1 MPMLIKP
8 VILLI
13 ISIYAKVSRYIKE
26 HIKTIIKSIIAFIVI
41 ACAVSIT
48 VNYFAFKSEF
58 WDNGSKGWDFWN
70 DNPSRGSVAIE
81 KDLFGEKYKT
91 PEYLDQGWSERESLW
106 FYNTSQ
112 GSNLLPYDFFMV
124 LEQANSEK
132 LFRDSNNMAKY
143 RYLPQQRTL
152 SNPDALP
159 VGFAKDSYKIK
170 GEDDSKEYLGLTCAA
185 CHTSQINYKKDGV
198 NHAIRI
204 DGGPAQSDMD
214 QFMVDLGEALMQTL
228 TNDKKRG
235 RFVNNILNFNKDN
248 LIFTSSDS
256 YDTEEEVVKD
266 LKKFAHKIQDYNQI
280 NRSTTKY
287 GYMRLDAFGRIYNR
301 VAKHIIDE
309 KTLRRILGSIE
320 NVKVDELFED
330 IYKDNSEKT
339 DLVRRILF
347 QLDQRGSLGIKHKK
361 TLLNMLFNE
370 SNAPVSYPF
379 LWGTP
384 QHDYVQWNGIGD
396 NSGLGA
402 LGRNVG
408 QVIGVFATLDWGKE
422 TGFSILS
429 LLDSVSGGKKL
440 GFKNISYQSSINVRN
455 LVRIEEQL
463 TRLQPPKWNKK
474 SFGKLN
480 KNKKRKGKEIYKKYC
495 QECHAIHAAHNESER
510 DNPNR
515 RITAHFSS
523 LDNIKTDKYSANNAI
538 ERKGFSG
545 FVRHRYVNTP
555 VGKRLVH
562 HKAPIAEL
570 LTLSATSVV
579 ATPNYDHNFIIRWSD
594 WAYDLFFSFFTNPIE
609 ATIKVGNYN
618 PSTTAKPYDS
628 LLAYKA
634 RPLHGIWATAPYLH
648 NGSVPTLYDLLL
660 PKKLKNDTK
669 GDESYRPDKFI
680 VGSRSFDIKKV
691 GFKSQNYK
699 GFEFDTSL
707 PGNSN
712 AGHEYAAGR
721 TPQVNGE
728 VLPALNT
735 EQRSDLLEYLKSL

>member
-1 MPMLIKP
+1 M
-8 VILLI
+8 
-13 ISIYAKVSRYIKE
+13 RYIKE

-41 ACAVSIT
+41 ACVVSII
-48 VNYFAFKSEF
+48 VNYFAFKLEF

-81 KDLFGEKYKT
+81 KDLFGEKHKT

-124 LEQANSEK
+124 LEQKDSEK

-143 RYLPQQRTL
+143 RYLPQQKTL

-204 DGGPAQSDMD
+204 DGGPAQSDMN
-214 QFMVDLGEALMQTL
+214 QFMVDLGEALMKTFK
-228 TNDKKRG
+228 NDEKRE
-235 RFVNNILNFNKDN
+235 RFVKNILNFNNEN

-256 YDTEEEVVKD
+256 YDTKSEVIKD
-266 LKKFAHKIQDYNQI
+266 LEKFAHQIQDYNQI
-280 NRSTTKY
+280 NHSTTEY

-301 VAKHIIDE
+301 VAKNIIDE

-320 NVKVDELFED
+320 NLEVDKLFKD

-339 DLVRRILF
+339 HLVGRILL
-347 QLDQRGSLGIKHKK
+347 QLGKIDSSLGTNYKQ
-361 TLLNMLFNE
+361 TLLNNMKLFNK

-408 QVIGVFATLDWGKE
+408 QVIGVFATLDWGEE
-422 TGFSILS
+422 TGFSVSS
-429 LLDSVSGGKKL
+429 LLDSVSISKKL
-440 GFKNISYQSSINVRN
+440 GSKHINYQSSVNVRN
-455 LVRIEEQL
+455 LVRIEDQL
-463 TRLQPPKWNKK
+463 TRLQPPKWNRKL
-474 SFGKLN
+474 FGQLN
-480 KNKKRKGKEIYKKYC
+480 KNKKHKGKKIYKKYC
-495 QECHAIHAAHNESER
+495 QECHAVFNKDER

-515 RITAHFSS
+515 KITAHFSS
-523 LDNIKTDKYSANNAI
+523 LDKIKTDKSMATNAI
-538 ERKGFSG
+538 ERKGFAG
-545 FVRHRYVNTP
+545 FVRHQYVDTP
-555 VGKRLVH
+555 VGKKIVH
-562 HKAPIAEL
+562 HKAPVAEL
-570 LTLSATSVV
+570 LTLSAASVV
-579 ATPNYDHNFIIRWSD
+579 ATPNYDNNFIIRWSD
-594 WAYDLFFSFFTNPIE
+594 WVYDLFFSFFTNSIE
-609 ATIKVGNYN
+609 ATIKIGDYN
-618 PSTTAKPYDS
+618 SSTTSKPYDS
-628 LLAYKA
+628 LLVYKA

-669 GDESYRPDKFI
+669 CDESYRPDKFI
-680 VGSRSFDIKKV
+680 VGSRIFDTKKV

-712 AGHEYAAGR
+712 AGHEYATGC
-721 TPQVNGE
+721 TIQVNGE
-728 VLPALNT
+728 VLPVLNM
-735 EQRSDLLEYLKSL
+735 EQRLDLLEYLKSL

>member
-1 MPMLIKP
+1 
-8 VILLI
+8 
-13 ISIYAKVSRYIKE
+13 
-26 HIKTIIKSIIAFIVI
+26 
-41 ACAVSIT
+41 
-48 VNYFAFKSEF
+48 
-58 WDNGSKGWDFWN
+58 
-70 DNPSRGSVAIE
+70 
-81 KDLFGEKYKT
+81 
-91 PEYLDQGWSERESLW
+91 
-106 FYNTSQ
+106 
-112 GSNLLPYDFFMV
+112 MV
-124 LEQANSEK
+124 LEQIDSKK

-185 CHTSQINYKKDGV
+185 CHTSQINYKKEGV

-204 DGGPAQSDMD
+204 DGGPAQSDMN
-214 QFMVDLGEALMQTL
+214 QFMVDLGEALMQTFK
-228 TNDKKRG
+228 NDEKRE
-235 RFVNNILNFNKDN
+235 RFVNNILNFNHDN

-256 YDTEEEVVKD
+256 YDTKSEIIKD
-266 LKKFAHKIQDYNQI
+266 LEKFAHQIQDYNQI
-280 NRSTTKY
+280 NHSTTEY

-309 KTLRRILGSIE
+309 ETLRRILGSIE
-320 NVKVDELFED
+320 NLKVNKLFED

-339 DLVRRILF
+339 HLVGRVLL
-347 QLDQRGSLGIKHKK
+347 QLRKMDSSLKTNYRQ
-361 TLLNMLFNE
+361 TLLNNMKFNKA
-370 SNAPVSYPF
+370 NAPVSYPF

-384 QHDYVQWNGIGD
+384 QHDYVQWNGIG
-396 NSGLGA
+396 NNAGLGA

-408 QVIGVFATLDWGKE
+408 QVIGVFATLDWGEE
-422 TGFSILS
+422 TGLSVSS
-429 LLDSVSGGKKL
+429 LLDSISGSKEL
-440 GFKNISYQSSINVRN
+440 GLKHVNYQSSINVRN
-455 LVRIEEQL
+455 LARIEEQL
-463 TRLQPPKWNKK
+463 TKLQPPKWHKK
-474 SFGKLN
+474 LFGKLN

-495 QECHAIHAAHNESER
+495 QECHALHAAHNERER
-510 DNPNR
+510 DNSNR
-515 RITAHFSS
+515 KITAHFSS
-523 LDNIKTDKYSANNAI
+523 LDNIKTDKSMAINAI
-538 ERKGFSG
+538 ERKGFAG
-545 FVRHRYVNTP
+545 FVRHQYVDTP
-555 VGKRLVH
+555 VGKKIVH

-570 LTLSATSVV
+570 LTLSAASVV
-579 ATPNYDHNFIIRWSD
+579 ATPNYDKNFIIRWSD
-594 WAYDLFFSFFTNPIE
+594 WVYDLFVSFFTNPIKSS
-609 ATIKVGNYN
+609 IKVGNYN

-634 RPLHGIWATAPYLH
+634 RSLHGIWATAPYLH

-669 GDESYRPDKFI
+669 GDESYRPDKFM
-680 VGSRSFDIKKV
+680 VGSRSFDTKKV

-735 EQRSDLLEYLKSL
+735 AQRLDLLEYLKSL

>member
-1 MPMLIKP
+1 M
-8 VILLI
+8 
-13 ISIYAKVSRYIKE
+13 RYIKE

-41 ACAVSIT
+41 AYAIGIA

-70 DNPSRGSVAIE
+70 DNPNRGAVTIE
-81 KDLFGEKYKT
+81 KDLFGEEYKT

-124 LEQANSEK
+124 LEQIDSEK

-143 RYLPQQRTL
+143 RYLPQEKTL

-185 CHTSQINYKKDGV
+185 CHTSQINYEKDGV

-204 DGGPAQSDMD
+204 DGGPAQSDMN
-214 QFMVDLGEALMQTL
+214 QFMVDLGKALMQTFK
-228 TNDKKRG
+228 NDEKRE
-235 RFVNNILNFNKDN
+235 RFVSNILNFNHDN

-256 YDTEEEVVKD
+256 YDTKSEIVKD
-266 LKKFAHKIQDYNQI
+266 LEKFAYQIQDYNHI
-280 NRSTTKY
+280 NHSTTEY

-301 VAKHIIDE
+301 VAKYIFDE
-309 KTLRRILGSIE
+309 KTLKRILGSIK
-320 NVKVDELFED
+320 NLKVDKLFKD
-330 IYKDNSEKT
+330 IYKNNSEKT
-339 DLVRRILF
+339 HLVGRILL
-347 QLDQRGSLGIKHKK
+347 QLGKMDASSGTNHKQ
-361 TLLNMLFNE
+361 TLLNMMLFNK

-384 QHDYVQWNGIGD
+384 QHDYVQWNGIGE

-408 QVIGVFATLDWGKE
+408 QVIGVFATLDWGEE
-422 TGFSILS
+422 TGFSVSS
-429 LLDSVSGGKKL
+429 LLDFVNIGKKSGL
-440 GFKNISYQSSINVRN
+440 EHINYQTSINVRN
-455 LVRIEEQL
+455 LVHIEEQL
-463 TRLQPPKWNKK
+463 TRLQPPKWNEALFGQLDKDKK
-474 SFGKLN
+474 H
-480 KNKKRKGKEIYKKYC
+480 KGKKIYKKYC
-495 QECHAIHAAHNESER
+495 QKCHSVLNKAER

-515 RITAHFSS
+515 KITAHFSS
-523 LDNIKTDKYSANNAI
+523 LDNIKTDKYMAINAI
-538 ERKGFSG
+538 ERKGFAG
-545 FVRHRYVNTP
+545 LVRHQYVDTP
-555 VGKRLVH
+555 AGKKIVH

-570 LTLSATSVV
+570 LTLSAASVV
-579 ATPNYDHNFIIRWSD
+579 ATPNYDKNFIIRWSD
-594 WAYDLFFSFFTNPIE
+594 WVYDLSFSFFTNPIKSS
-609 ATIKVGNYN
+609 IKVGNYN

-634 RPLHGIWATAPYLH
+634 GPLHGIWATAPYLH

-735 EQRSDLLEYLKSL
+735 AQRLDLLEYLKSL

>member
-1 MPMLIKP
+1 MM
-8 VILLI
+8 
-13 ISIYAKVSRYIKE
+13 RYIKE
-26 HIKTIIKSIIAFIVI
+26 HAKTIIKSIIYFIVI
-41 ACAVSIT
+41 AYVIGIA
-48 VNYFAFKSEF
+48 VNYSAFKSEF

-70 DNPSRGSVAIE
+70 DNPNRGAIAID

-91 PEYLDQGWSERESLW
+91 PKYLEQGWSERESLW
-106 FYNTSQ
+106 FYNASQ

-124 LEQANSEK
+124 LERIDSKK
-132 LFRDSNNMAKY
+132 LFRDNDNMAKY
-143 RYLPQQRTL
+143 RYLPQQKTL

-159 VGFAKDSYKIK
+159 VGFAKDSYKLK
-170 GEDDSKEYLGLTCAA
+170 DEDNSKEYLGLTCAA

-214 QFMVDLGEALMQTL
+214 KFMVDLGKALMDTL
-228 TNDKKRG
+228 TNDKKQE

-248 LIFTSSDS
+248 LVFTSSNS
-256 YDTEEEVVKD
+256 YDTKSEIIKD
-266 LKKFAHKIQDYNQI
+266 LEKFAYQIQDYNQI
-280 NRSTTKY
+280 NHSETEY

-301 VAKHIIDE
+301 VAEYILDE
-309 KTLRRILGSIE
+309 KTLRRILRSFIE
-320 NVKVDELFED
+320 NAKVDELFEV
-330 IYKDNSEKT
+330 IYKDNSKKT
-339 DLVRRILF
+339 HLLRRVLL
-347 QLDQRGSLGIKHKK
+347 QLGKMDNSLGTDYKAM
-361 TLLNMLFNE
+361 LLNKSMLFNK

-402 LGRNVG
+402 LGRNIG
-408 QVIGVFATLDWGKE
+408 QVIGVFATLDWREK
-422 TGFSILS
+422 TGFSLSS
-429 LLDSVSGGKKL
+429 LLDYVSGGKEL
-440 GFKNISYQSSINVRN
+440 GLKHINYQSSINVRN
-455 LVRIEEQL
+455 LARIEEQL
-463 TRLQPPKWNKK
+463 TRLQPPKWNKEL
-474 SFGKLN
+474 FGQLN

-495 QECHAIHAAHNESER
+495 QECHAIHATHNESER

-523 LDNIKTDKYSANNAI
+523 LDNIKTDKSMAMNAI
-538 ERKGFSG
+538 NREGFSG
-545 FVRHRYVNTP
+545 FVKHQYVDTP
-555 VGKRLVH
+555 AGKKLVH
-562 HKAPIAEL
+562 HRAPVAQL
-570 LTLSATSVV
+570 LSLSATGTV
-579 ATPNYDHNFIIRWSD
+579 ATPNYDNNFIIRWGD
-594 WAYDLFFSFFTNPIE
+594 WVYDLFFSFFTNPIKPS
-609 ATIKVGNYN
+609 IKVGNYN
-618 PSTTAKPYDS
+618 PSTTSKPYDS
-628 LLAYKA
+628 LLVYKA

-669 GDESYRPDKFI
+669 GDENYRPDKFI
-680 VGSRSFDIKKV
+680 VGSRNFDIKKV

-721 TPQVNGE
+721 TPQANGE
-728 VLPALNT
+728 VLPVLNM
-735 EQRSDLLEYLKSL
+735 EQRLDLLEYLKSL